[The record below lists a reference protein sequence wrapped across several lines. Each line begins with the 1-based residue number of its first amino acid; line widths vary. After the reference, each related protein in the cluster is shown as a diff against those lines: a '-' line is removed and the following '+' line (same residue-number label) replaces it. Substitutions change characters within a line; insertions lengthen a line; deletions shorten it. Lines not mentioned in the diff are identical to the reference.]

1 MYVCVCLSSAAVSVK
16 ALQTYRKIQSG
27 TERICRAHE
36 AIKQAK
42 EIEIQINEMAFKL
55 STAQGPSNFK

>member
-1 MYVCVCLSSAAVSVK
+1 MCVCLSSAALTET
-16 ALQTYRKIQSG
+16 ALQTYRKTQSG
-27 TERICRAHE
+27 TERICQAHE
-36 AIKQAK
+36 HIKQAK